1 MTTAREVPV
10 TSDMSGDELDA
21 EDAWHTI
28 RSHGLKRLLVEASI
42 RFRFGD
48 GFSHSR
54 ALGLQLVLAT
64 VPLLIALTGLA
75 SDVDAERASA
85 VIAST
90 VGAISPGSGSGDA
103 AAAALRQGEG
113 GEDVGEVVLVLG
125 LVFALVSM
133 TTAVAQI
140 ERGSNRIYGIERD
153 RPSLAKYGRAAV
165 LTAVLAI
172 PTGFG
177 FALLV
182 AGGPFGDAMR
192 EVYDWSSTTNRIFD
206 VVRWP
211 LGLLL
216 TTAAVGVLLE
226 HSPRRRQ
233 PGFSWLALGAGV
245 TVVMMMVASGL
256 LALYVRVGES
266 FGDVYGPLAGVMAL
280 LLWSYLTSI
289 ALMFGVALAA
299 QLEALRAG
307 VSDPA
312 LPDPGPTSERRR
324 TGDGPQP

>member
-1 MTTAREVPV
+1 MTTATEVPV

-28 RSHGLKRLLVEASI
+28 RSHGVKSLLAEAFV
-42 RFRFGD
+42 RFRYGD

-54 ALGLQLVLAT
+54 ALALQLVLAT

-75 SDVDAERASA
+75 ADIDAEKVST

-90 VGAISPGSGSGDA
+90 VGAVSPGTGSGDA
-103 AAAALRQGEG
+103 AASALQQGDG

-125 LVFALVSM
+125 LLFALVSM
-133 TTAVAQI
+133 TTAFAQV

-153 RPSLAKYGRAAV
+153 RPALAKYLRAAV
-165 LTAVLAI
+165 MTAVLVV
-172 PTGFG
+172 PVGLG

-182 AGGPFGDAMR
+182 AGGAFGDAMR
-192 EVYDWSSTTNRIFD
+192 DVYDWSDTTSRVFAIL
-206 VVRWP
+206 RWP
-211 LGLLL
+211 VGLAV

-226 HSPRRRQ
+226 HAPRRRQ

-245 TVVMMMVASGL
+245 TVVLMMVASGL

-307 VSDPA
+307 VTEPA
-312 LPDPGPTSERRR
+312 LPDPGPTSEHRR
-324 TGDGPQP
+324 TGDDG